1 MADATTPATPV
12 PDAGR
17 YALTEKDQENANNKR
32 FTAGADFQGPV
43 KVGGWVGVVVD
54 YLWDCVGCLCR
65 VGGRAERQ
73 SNAPSNHHDAS
84 TL

>member
-17 YALTEKDQENANNKR
+17 YALTEKDQENSNNKR

-43 KVGGWVGVVVD
+43 KVGNGCGWV
-54 YLWDCVGCLCR
+54 WC
-65 VGGRAERQ
+65 
-73 SNAPSNHHDAS
+73 
-84 TL
+84 